1 MLFGGW
7 SRNMADF
14 VTSYDL
20 TSLRDRLVSWGFAES
35 NIRTFFA
42 NGIKTAVD
50 EGKRKIK
57 TRRVKKLI
65 IQRFARFFAYF

>member
-14 VTSYDL
+14 VTMYDL
-20 TSLRDRLVSWGFAES
+20 ESLKDRLVSWGFSEN

-42 NGIKTAVD
+42 NSI
-50 EGKRKIK
+50 
-57 TRRVKKLI
+57 RRSEDDG
-65 IQRFARFFAYF
+65 